1 MSNESSAARG
11 ALALSLAG
19 ILSKVISILYTP
31 VLRSILGDSGYGV
44 YGRVLEVFLFVY
56 AITTVG
62 AQPAVA
68 KVVAELSA
76 VGNKETTEKSL
87 RVSTRM
93 YALIGLFG
101 TLIMMLL
108 SFPIAK
114 IIGKGSADNGIA
126 YGILALSPCILITCI
141 LAAYRGYMQ
150 GNNKMKT
157 IAVSQILEQFFNVLI
172 SLVCAYLFLKATDK
186 MAYGV
191 AGAQVGTSIGAL
203 VAILYIVYKY
213 SKSFD
218 EDFEEDLIEEE
229 HTRTFSNKRI
239 RKKILIYSFPI
250 ILSAGLQNLG
260 GLVDM
265 LNVSRR
271 LMDIGFSKQ
280 NASALYGYYSIYK
293 TFIGV
298 PMVIVTAIGTAILP
312 AISSARIV
320 SDKKE
325 IRSKVRF
332 GYRTCLA
339 VVIPAAVGL
348 AMVAEPMYYS
358 LFNNNRGYNF
368 MIIGSFMLILM
379 GITQVQ
385 TVIMQGINKFYYI
398 IATFT
403 IGILLKIILNYI
415 CVGIHSINIYGV
427 LIGNCIWYLIPAVL
441 MHKKI
446 KRTTRSKISLMKISA
461 KPIVASLM
469 MAITIIIVKVPVKY
483 IYRFVNPSRF
493 VCIPILLAEVIAGGF
508 VYIYV
513 MIVTGGIRRRD
524 ITEISSRL
532 LRLMPAFMRRKLK

>member
-1 MSNESSAARG
+1 MSSESSAARG
-11 ALALSLAG
+11 ALALSVAG

-31 VLRSILGDSGYGV
+31 VLKSILGDSGYGV

-68 KVVAELSA
+68 KVVAELNSL
-76 VGNKETTEKSL
+76 GNKDNVEKSL
-87 RVSTRM
+87 KVSTRM

-101 TLIMMLL
+101 SLIMMLL

-114 IIGKGSADNGIA
+114 IIGKGTVDNGIA
-126 YGILALSPCILITCI
+126 YGILALAPCILITCI
-141 LAAYRGYMQ
+141 LSAYRGYMQ
-150 GNNKMKT
+150 GNNNMKT
-157 IAVSQILEQFFNVLI
+157 IAVSQILEQFFNVLL
-172 SLVCAYLFLKATDK
+172 SLVCAYLFLEATDK

-191 AGAQVGTSIGAL
+191 AGAQVGTSVGAL
-203 VAILYIVYKY
+203 VAILYIVYQY

-218 EDFEEDLIEEE
+218 DDFDEDLLEENQKK
-229 HTRTFSNKRI
+229 TVSNKRI

-271 LMDIGFSKQ
+271 LMDIGFSKHAA
-280 NASALYGYYSIYK
+280 NSLYGYYSIYK

-298 PMVIVTAIGTAILP
+298 PMVIITAIGTAILP

-325 IRSKVRF
+325 IRSKIRF
-332 GYRTCLA
+332 GYRACFA
-339 VVIPAAVGL
+339 VAIPAAVGL
-348 AMVAEPMYYS
+348 AMVAEPMYYT
-358 LFNNNRGYNF
+358 LFGNNRGYNL
-368 MIIGSFMLILM
+368 MIVGSFILMLM

-398 IATFT
+398 ISTFT
-403 IGILLKIILNYI
+403 VGILLKIILNYI
-415 CVGIHSINIYGV
+415 CVGIPKINIYGV
-427 LIGNCIWYLIPAVL
+427 LIGNCIWYLIPAIL

-446 KRTTRSKISLMKISA
+446 KLVTRSKISVIKVAA
-461 KPIVASLM
+461 KPIFASIM
-469 MAITIIIVKVPVKY
+469 MAITIMIVKIPVNY
-483 IYRFVNPSRF
+483 IYRFISPSRII
-493 VCIPILLAEVIAGGF
+493 CLPILLIEVLAGGF
-508 VYIYV
+508 IYGYV
-513 MIVTGGIRRRD
+513 MIAIGGIRKRD
-524 ITEISSRL
+524 IIEISPRL
-532 LRLMPAFMRRKLK
+532 LRIMPAFMRRRLR